1 MLQIAVEQMQAM
13 ESQTEANFA
22 RRLAD
27 SLTEFFPFR
36 FTEGASAV
44 TEEFALTCVHHAKTL
59 GLRSEAA
66 ITRYANLCALM
77 GIGFE
82 AKPFAA
88 GASLCLLTDENPEP
102 AWLDRIVPIIEQM
115 LRERASS

>member
-27 SLTEFFPFR
+27 TLAEFFPFR

-44 TEEFALTCVHHAKTL
+44 TEEFALTCVRHAKTL

-82 AKPFAA
+82 AKPFASSA
-88 GASLCLLTDENPEP
+88 DLSPRADENPEP

>member
-1 MLQIAVEQMQAM
+1 MLQMVIEQMDAM

-22 RRLAD
+22 RRLAH
-27 SLTEFFPFR
+27 SLAEFFPFR
-36 FTEGASAV
+36 FAQSEPAATEK
-44 TEEFALTCVHHAKTL
+44 FALTCVGHAKTL
-59 GLRSEAA
+59 GLRSEAS

-88 GASLCLLTDENPEP
+88 GAGLSRLADENPEP

-115 LRERASS
+115 LRERSSS